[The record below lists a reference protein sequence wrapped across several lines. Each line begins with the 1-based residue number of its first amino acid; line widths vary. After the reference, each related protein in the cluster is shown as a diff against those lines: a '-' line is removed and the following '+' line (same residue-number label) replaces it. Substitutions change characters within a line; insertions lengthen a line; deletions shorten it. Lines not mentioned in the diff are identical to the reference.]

1 MATIEFLHRAGLR
14 RHHESRAVRPI
25 FALLKVAASAI
36 LWLPR
41 FWAHRT
47 QLAPLASM
55 NIRELQDLGLNSCDV
70 ANAFAQPNE
79 QDPTVYLA
87 AVARERRLRSQT

>member
-1 MATIEFLHRAGLR
+1 MSTFEFPHRTR
-14 RHHESRAVRPI
+14 SRSHESRVAGRI
-25 FALLKVAASAI
+25 FVLLNVAASAI

-41 FWAHRT
+41 FWAHRA
-47 QLAPLASM
+47 QLAPFASM
-55 NIRELQDLGLNSCDV
+55 NTRELQDLGLNSCDL

-87 AVARERRLRSQT
+87 SVARERRQRSQT